1 LDQPPVPTTPTFTW
15 VTINGF
21 NIIAMLDSGA
31 GISIIS
37 WQPELA
43 HVFQKASFRP
53 LPEPRTISGV
63 GTSVAREYVKPVIC
77 FRGVAGQYVSV
88 QPTFLVAT
96 LSVPL
101 ILIGQDVLKGAQILI
116 TPEPA
121 FALSLTC
128 PEVVFPCCNT
138 ATAIPRT
145 HIRSLE
151 ETINGYTVLRDL
163 NPHTTPRTY
172 TEPRATIEMMAAIA
186 HASALTCYMAAAA
199 QQPALAQDNNPPET
213 ATPPP
218 RTAAIDEKLLHEAIS
233 HRGLPMQATS
243 PHQLTIEQVNFLCRL
258 FDLDRHSTTSAY
270 SEFEKVLHEHLKVEL
285 GRDPLVVFMLILLL
299 RRFAKAFS
307 FPGNELGRFT
317 GFKFKLEIAKPLPPS
332 PKPRQYNV
340 RDTAEIIKWLE
351 RLIALGVY
359 VIASNATAVFLSCI
373 HVVYKQGKKPRPTGD
388 YRLLNL
394 HTKDSPDNIHFM
406 ERTLSWIVNQHFRY
420 ISNMDLN
427 QGFYQCPVDDESQKL
442 LALRMPLG
450 DAIPN
455 MCSMGPKQVP
465 GHFTKVMNHVMG
477 PGNWRG
483 LAAFVDDLHAK
494 GTDAFLQLLWIG
506 YILHRMIKFN
516 MTFDLAK
523 CHWLMEK
530 LTALGFLTGNM
541 TISPDPGKVEA
552 LLKLRKPADLNE
564 LRSYNGMLTFYSR
577 FFPEYASRF
586 CLLQAPVNASLEQ
599 FFKSNPRKKPLKK
612 DNDVVLPWAHT
623 TSTSTTVKEGSNA
636 AVKPLDQIADLVD
649 DVQAARPVAKNKS
662 KKQARYLAKFQLSGP
677 RR

>member
-1 LDQPPVPTTPTFTW
+1 MRNSFTRQSCTTDCRCKPP
-15 VTINGF
+15 
-21 NIIAMLDSGA
+21 
-31 GISIIS
+31 
-37 WQPELA
+37 
-43 HVFQKASFRP
+43 
-53 LPEPRTISGV
+53 
-63 GTSVAREYVKPVIC
+63 AR
-77 FRGVAGQYVSV
+77 
-88 QPTFLVAT
+88 
-96 LSVPL
+96 
-101 ILIGQDVLKGAQILI
+101 
-116 TPEPA
+116 
-121 FALSLTC
+121 
-128 PEVVFPCCNT
+128 
-138 ATAIPRT
+138 
-145 HIRSLE
+145 
-151 ETINGYTVLRDL
+151 
-163 NPHTTPRTY
+163 
-172 TEPRATIEMMAAIA
+172 
-186 HASALTCYMAAAA
+186 
-199 QQPALAQDNNPPET
+199 
-213 ATPPP
+213 
-218 RTAAIDEKLLHEAIS
+218 
-233 HRGLPMQATS
+233 TS
-243 PHQLTIEQVNFLCRL
+243 PHQLTIKQVDFLCRL
-258 FDLDRHSTTSAY
+258 FDLDCHSTMSAY
-270 SEFEKVLHEHLKVEL
+270 PEFEKVLHKHLKVEL

-299 RRFAKAFS
+299 RRFAKAFL

-340 RDTAEIIKWLE
+340 RNMAEIIKWLE

-394 HTKDSPDNIHFM
+394 HRDTKDSPDNIHFM

-427 QGFYQCPVDDESQKL
+427 QGFYQCPVDKESQKL
-442 LALRMPLG
+442 LALRTLLG

-455 MCSMGPKQVP
+455 TCSMGPKQVP

-506 YILHRMIKFN
+506 FILHCMIKFN

-564 LRSYNGMLTFYSR
+564 LRSYNSMLTFYSR

-586 CLLQAPVNASLEQ
+586 HSLQAPVNAGLEQ

-636 AVKPLDQIADLVD
+636 TIKPLDQISDLVD

-662 KKQARYLAKFQLSGP
+662 KKQARYLAKIPVVWTAEMNEAFEYSRTWLSQSPVLVSYCPGYP
-677 RR
+677 VVISVDSLLTAQHGIVEQYQPLQNRLALAYYSRKVEGLKKMWSATILELDGLVYVLKKAAHFIEQQSFAVVTDHRAIQFIWNYKGKNRKILERALFLSEFGDRMVIVHKPGYLFLRTDPLSRLVATMFACTAVVIEAPDWIKRIREATKDDDDAAICQRITDLEKDSLPVEASSLVVHGQPAPPPPQC